1 MSEPERAVNGAV
13 LQPDLSHVKGQES
26 AKRALE
32 VAAAGDHPVLLIG
45 PAGSGKTLLA
55 RCVPGL
61 LPPPTREEAAEI
73 AETYRRAKLDPP
85 TGRPFREPH
94 FRTRPLDLVGR
105 GRKLGEVDLARG
117 GALFLDNLQ
126 AFGKRSLRV
135 LRQAFEDHRGQ
146 GPTGAGDRPPSR
158 FLLAATMRA
167 CPCGRFGD
175 DTRPCSCAPWEVAR
189 YWAPIEE
196 LFLDLVHLHV
206 EVPPAGL
213 PELRSG
219 PGETSRQVAERV
231 HRARLRQLERP
242 GQHGGNA
249 HLRPWAL
256 PKFCDPDPAGKRLL
270 DVAADR
276 LGLRVPELGIIL
288 RVARTI
294 ADLAGSEDIR
304 APHAAEAIQYRSL
317 GLRRDQLQRR
327 HRVH

>member
-1 MSEPERAVNGAV
+1 MTEPERSVNGGD
-13 LQPDLSHVKGQES
+13 LEPDLSHVKGQE
-26 AKRALE
+26 AVKRALE
-32 VAAAGDHPVLLIG
+32 VAAAGEHPILLIG

-55 RCVPGL
+55 RCLPGL
-61 LPPPTREEAAEI
+61 LPPPTREEASEI
-73 AETYRRAKLDPP
+73 AETYRQAKFDPP
-85 TGRPFREPH
+85 SGRPFRAPH
-94 FRTRPLDLVGR
+94 FSTRPLDLAGY
-105 GRKLGEVDLARG
+105 RKLNEVDLARA
-117 GALFLDNLQ
+117 GALLLDDLP
-126 AFGKRSLRV
+126 AFGRLRLRA

-146 GPTGAGDRPPSR
+146 SPTGAGDRPPSR

-167 CPCGRFGD
+167 CPCGRLGD
-175 DTRPCSCAPWEVAR
+175 DTRPCSCPPWEVAR

-196 LFLDLVHLHV
+196 LVLDLVHLHV

-213 PELRSG
+213 QELRSG

-231 HRARLRQLERP
+231 HRARQRQLERSE
-242 GQHGGNA
+242 QQGGNA

-276 LGLRVPELGIIL
+276 LVLRVPELGIIL

-304 APHAAEAIQYRSL
+304 APHVAEAIQYRSL
-317 GLRRDQLQRR
+317 GLRRDQLRR
-327 HRVH
+327 GHRVH